1 MPIRVKGQ
9 LISKCPFS
17 VMVSTKIPTKNFL
30 GLFFLIIWKL
40 FYQGLFWF
48 DLFLEAGAEILKIFR
63 WYIGRNDKGMKN
75 IQLGHSLRFYVHK
88 KVFSPKKKLGFSK
101 AIGGLSPPY
110 LAIDK
115 FECSVHIYRDPWI
128 NSRAKHSLITGD
140 SPETGIPACETCY
153 CRPMWCLT
161 CLGKWFAMRQDKNR
175 PDTWLSSKCP
185 CPTCRS
191 KFCLL
196 DVSLISWRKIYFI
209 SYCLK

>member
-1 MPIRVKGQ
+1 MTSFWRLGQ
-9 LISKCPFS
+9 KFVGILVETTSL
-17 VMVSTKIPTKNFL
+17 NFL
-30 GLFFLIIWKL
+30 QRHEKYPIGSYPQVLCA
-40 FYQGLFWF
+40 Q
-48 DLFLEAGAEILKIFR
+48 ESIF
-63 WYIGRNDKGMKN
+63 NKKTKQKKN
-75 IQLGHSLRFYVHK
+75 
-88 KVFSPKKKLGFSK
+88 KKKLGFSK
-101 AIGGLSPPY
+101 AIGVLSPPY

-115 FECSVHIYRDPWI
+115 FECSVHIYRGPWI
-128 NSRAKHSLITGD
+128 NWQAKHSLITGD